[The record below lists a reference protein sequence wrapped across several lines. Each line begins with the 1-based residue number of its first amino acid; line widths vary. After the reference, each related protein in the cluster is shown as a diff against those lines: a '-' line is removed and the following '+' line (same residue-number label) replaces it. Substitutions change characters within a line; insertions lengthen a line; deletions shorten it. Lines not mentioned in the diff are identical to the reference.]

1 MNTRSILLT
10 TLIAMHL
17 VATNAICMG
26 QPTSTASEEPGNT
39 EADEKNDSEQ
49 DAVEAIPVRYFQPTP
64 LVEPRNNSL
73 SPVLNP
79 AARSGLRLDAGA
91 NASASRNGSIS
102 FPTTDKVVGQ
112 EALPLS
118 SSDVGSLI
126 KKSKAAL
133 STSVQA
139 KTPVVSDPRIRGS
152 RAGALAASG
161 SHWVPARSD
170 LDTILSKFDSRQ
182 IDSVT
187 IIPGPYSALYGPGFG
202 FTDVRL
208 LESPRYTDRSQ
219 WHGSSGA
226 EYKVNGNQFLGQQGV
241 YGGGEDWGA
250 RFQYINRFGDD
261 YYAGDRELIPSSYS
275 SQEYLAAFGRD
286 WKGNSLEVGLIYLD
300 QQDLVFPGYV
310 FDIDNLQTIGT
321 SIRHTS
327 DGYAGWDQIT
337 NQIWF
342 NQTDFVGNAQ
352 NERKRQF
359 FPVLDLINYVGFTDV
374 ESLSTGYSRK
384 HYVGKMED
392 DGYEFLLG
400 HDLRFI
406 KQELNEISSGTTLG
420 FPLPY
425 VNRNSPIPR
434 SYSVNPG
441 LLFEYK
447 NQITENSQVQYG
459 GRVDYVGTDITE
471 ENQNVAPVGL
481 GFFPASYQ
489 NIVGTDDYQRNFGLV
504 SGFTSL
510 TTQVTADIT
519 NTLRFGY
526 AERAPNLTE
535 LYAAQPFM
543 LLLQNGLNNVTGDPR
558 LKKEKLFQIDWGT
571 EYLTD
576 RVKTGFRVFHAW
588 GLDYIT
594 YENTQ
599 VTIVPPA
606 GEVGQVSLRFVNTD
620 LATFLGGEWFGEL
633 FPNGPAS
640 PFCTVRIVDGRDRTR
655 NGNFATSNGNAFV
668 ASDKIDG
675 LSRGSFSGVAASDS
689 EPLPGISPLEMR
701 AGMRF
706 QGRSPTAAWNIETS
720 ARIVNGQDRVATSLL
735 ETPTGGFTVWDTRAV
750 FQPQRWENLTIATGI
765 ENMFDKKYR
774 EHLDFRTN
782 NGLSIFQP
790 GANFYVSTTITY

>member
-1 MNTRSILLT
+1 MLFAALFATPILMLHSSVFGQS
-10 TLIAMHL
+10 AS
-17 VATNAICMG
+17 VAIPEHSPTN
-26 QPTSTASEEPGNT
+26 S
-39 EADEKNDSEQ
+39 ADDDELKVDVV
-49 DAVEAIPVRYFQPTP
+49 DAIPVRYFQPTP
-64 LVEPRNNSL
+64 LVEPRINNIT
-73 SPVLNP
+73 
-79 AARSGLRLDAGA
+79 RSADDASRSRPRREIGGNQTA
-91 NASASRNGSIS
+91 SQNASIT
-102 FPTTDKVVGQ
+102 FPTIDKVTGQ

-118 SSDVGSLI
+118 TSDVGSLI
-126 KKSKAAL
+126 KKSKSSL
-133 STSVQA
+133 STSVQS

-161 SHWVPARSD
+161 SHWVPARAD

-208 LESPRYTDRSQ
+208 LESPRYAEGSQ
-219 WHGSSGA
+219 WHGISGA
-226 EYKVNGNQFLGQQGV
+226 EYKVNGNQVLGQQGV

-250 RFQYINRFGDD
+250 RFHYINRFGDD

-275 SQEYLAAFGRD
+275 SEEYLASFGRD
-286 WKGNSLEVGLIYLD
+286 WKGNSLEVGIIYLD

-310 FDIDNLQTIGT
+310 FDIDNLQTFGT

-327 DGYAGWDQIT
+327 DGYAAWDQIT

-352 NERKRQF
+352 NNRKRQF

-384 HYVGKMED
+384 HYVGRIDD

-400 HDLRFI
+400 HDLRFV

-420 FPLPY
+420 FPLPF
-425 VNRNSPIPR
+425 VDRNSPIPR

-447 NQITENSQVQYG
+447 NQVTGDSQIQSG
-459 GRVDYVGTDITE
+459 GRIDYVGTDITDE
-471 ENQNVAPVGL
+471 TQNVAPVGL
-481 GFFPASYQ
+481 GFFPASYE
-489 NIVGTDDYQRNFGLV
+489 NVVGTDDYQRNFGLV
-504 SGFTSL
+504 SGFTSI
-510 TTQVTADIT
+510 TTQVNPEIT

-571 EYLTD
+571 EYLTE

-606 GEVGQVSLRFVNTD
+606 GDVGQVSLRFVNTD

-633 FPNGPAS
+633 FPEGPAT
-640 PFCTVRIVDGRDRTR
+640 PFCTVRVVDGRDRTR
-655 NGNFATSNGNAFV
+655 NGSFATSNGNAFV

-675 LSRGSFSGVAASDS
+675 LSRGAFSGVAASDS
-689 EPLPGISPLEMR
+689 ESLPGISPLEMR

-720 ARIVNGQDRVATSLL
+720 ARVVNGQDRVATSLL

-790 GANFYVSTTITY
+790 GANFYVSTTVTY